1 MEYLFAMT
9 LPALVIGLIV
19 LGLIELTAQ
28 RRPGRR
34 PRKRGT
40 AMSSIG
46 FDLIQEVFNPA
57 KRVQIEQRDHEALVY
72 EEDGEGAPPR
82 TRIDLDK
89 GTAHVVLPRD

>member
-1 MEYLFAMT
+1 MEFLFAMS
-9 LPALVIGLIV
+9 LPALVIGLTILGV
-19 LGLIELTAQ
+19 LEIATK
-28 RRPGRR
+28 RRGGK
-34 PRKRGT
+34 PRKHGT

-57 KRVQIEQRDHEALVY
+57 KRYQIEQRDHEALMY
-72 EEDGEGAPPR
+72 EDDAEGAPPR